1 MRSRPSVINMIRN
14 AWVGFDE
21 NLTKLFNICGSYSAE
36 FKESHSAIKKNHIHL
51 RLLDS
56 YTTIFTIAQLQP
68 IPSFKVLRLTT
79 DLHYRPTI
87 QATDTQD
94 PKSSVHN
101 LGLAIL
107 QVILSS
113 LVLFPTPKFSASSS
127 ALRMDER
134 AE

>member
-1 MRSRPSVINMIRN
+1 MRSRASVINMIRN

-21 NLTKLFNICGSYSAE
+21 NLTKPFNICGSYSAE
-36 FKESHSAIKKNHIHL
+36 FKESHSAIKKNHINH

-56 YTTIFTIAQLQP
+56 YTTIFTIAQLLP

-79 DLHYRPTI
+79 DLHYRPII

-101 LGLAIL
+101 LDLATL

-113 LVLFPTPKFSASSS
+113 LVLFLTPKFNAPSS
-127 ALRMDER
+127 ALL
-134 AE
+134 